1 MHFIPCAHT
10 DKTKC
15 NNPKLKKSMD
25 YLILTETDFF
35 RQITDNKECRD
46 METAYNEF
54 VKEVFRLC
62 SGCRDLLTVFFTA
75 AYTETELQC
84 LCEQTETGTGENRK
98 AFYIR
103 KALSLLRKTLK
114 RFLSQVPP
122 LTSTSEN
129 RKEETPLTPA
139 LRWTGNA
146 VDLVEI
152 IYGLD
157 EMGCINNG
165 DIPLGELAAFFY
177 TLLGVESKECYRFY
191 TDIKHRKNESRT
203 YFIDKMQNRLN
214 ERMRKDDEKEVQ
226 RR

>member
-1 MHFIPCAHT
+1 
-10 DKTKC
+10 
-15 NNPKLKKSMD
+15 MD
-25 YLILTETDFF
+25 YLILTETEFF
-35 RQITDNKECRD
+35 HQITDNKECCN

-75 AYTETELQC
+75 AYTETELQY
-84 LCEQTETGTGENRK
+84 LCEQTEPDTGENRK

-114 RFLSQVPP
+114 RFQSQVPP
-122 LTSTSEN
+122 LTSTLEN
-129 RKEETPLTPA
+129 PLKETSTPTPF

-146 VDLVEI
+146 VDLVEV

-165 DIPLGELAAFFY
+165 DVPLGELAAFFY

-203 YFIDKMQNRLN
+203 YFMDKMRERLN
-214 ERMRKDDEKEVQ
+214 ERMRRDDEKEVQ

>member
-1 MHFIPCAHT
+1 
-10 DKTKC
+10 
-15 NNPKLKKSMD
+15 MD

-35 RQITDNKECRD
+35 RQITDDTACRD
-46 METAYNEF
+46 MEAAYNEF
-54 VKEVFRLC
+54 VKEAFRLC
-62 SGCRDLLTVFFTA
+62 SGCHDLLTAFFA
-75 AYTETELQC
+75 ATYAENELQY
-84 LCEQTETGTGENRK
+84 LCGQTASDTGGNVK
-98 AFYIR
+98 ALYIR

-114 RFLSQVPP
+114 HLQPQVPP
-122 LTSTSEN
+122 LTSTHEN
-129 RKEETPLTPA
+129 TLKETVPPTPA

-165 DIPLGELAAFFY
+165 DIPLGELASFFY

-203 YFIDKMQNRLN
+203 YFMDKMRERLN

>member
-1 MHFIPCAHT
+1 
-10 DKTKC
+10 
-15 NNPKLKKSMD
+15 MD
-25 YLILTETDFF
+25 YLILTETEFF
-35 RQITDNKECRD
+35 HQITDNKECRD
-46 METAYNEF
+46 METAYNDF

-62 SGCRDLLTVFFTA
+62 SGCRDLLTVFFAA
-75 AYTETELQC
+75 AYTETELQY
-84 LCEQTETGTGENRK
+84 LCEQTEPDTGENRK

-114 RFLSQVPP
+114 RFQSQVPP
-122 LTSTSEN
+122 LTSTFEN
-129 RKEETPLTPA
+129 PIKEPATPTPA
-139 LRWTGNA
+139 LHWTGNA

-165 DIPLGELAAFFY
+165 DIPLGELATFFY

-191 TDIKHRKNESRT
+191 TDIKHRKNDSRT
-203 YFIDKMQNRLN
+203 YFMDKMRERLN

-226 RR
+226 HR

>member
-1 MHFIPCAHT
+1 
-10 DKTKC
+10 
-15 NNPKLKKSMD
+15 MD

-35 RQITDNKECRD
+35 RQITDDTACRD
-46 METAYNEF
+46 MEAAYNEF
-54 VKEVFRLC
+54 VKEVFRLG
-62 SGCRDLLTVFFTA
+62 SECRDLLTAFFA
-75 AYTETELQC
+75 ATYAENELQY
-84 LCEQTETGTGENRK
+84 LCGQTASDTGGNVK
-98 AFYIR
+98 ALYIR

-114 RFLSQVPP
+114 HLQPQVPP
-122 LTSTSEN
+122 LTSTCEN
-129 RKEETPLTPA
+129 SLKETVPPTPV

-165 DIPLGELAAFFY
+165 DVPLGELAAFFY

-203 YFIDKMQNRLN
+203 YFMDKMRERLN
-214 ERMRKDDEKEVQ
+214 ERMRRDDEKERM

>member
-1 MHFIPCAHT
+1 
-10 DKTKC
+10 
-15 NNPKLKKSMD
+15 MD

-62 SGCRDLLTVFFTA
+62 SGYRDLLTVFFTA
-75 AYTETELQC
+75 AYTETELQY
-84 LCEQTETGTGENRK
+84 LCEQTGTGTGENKK

-122 LTSTSEN
+122 LTSTCEN
-129 RKEETPLTPA
+129 RPEASATPTPA

-214 ERMRKDDEKEVQ
+214 ERMRKDDEKE
-226 RR
+226 RMRK